1 MYQAS
6 SLEPFCFLATTY
18 FTFCFTVETMAISLM
33 EIDPKKSI
41 DRSRWAL
48 LGKTKQKS
56 VCLLDQFILFLQMLH
71 AVDRRSHRD
80 EHGSDRSSYSVTAQ
94 HHQGQRIAYMDP

>member
-1 MYQAS
+1 MG
-6 SLEPFCFLATTY
+6 LVGLNK
-18 FTFCFTVETMAISLM
+18 
-33 EIDPKKSI
+33 KKS
-41 DRSRWAL
+41 L
-48 LGKTKQKS
+48 FVG
-56 VCLLDQFILFLQMLH
+56 DQFILFLQMLH